1 MKHAAAWLMAL
12 ALSTTSIT
20 AGESKM
26 NAEQTNVL
34 NLIESMTTAFEA
46 KDFDT
51 VMTTYE
57 PNVTIMFEP
66 GKATTENAAIVAAF
80 KEFAAADPRFTYSGH
95 EVIVQ
100 GDIALHIAPWNMMGV
115 LPDGQNIEQSGM
127 SVAVAR
133 RQADGSWKM
142 VIDNP
147 HGSRLL
153 QN

>member
-12 ALSTTSIT
+12 ALSTTST
-20 AGESKM
+20 FAGESKL

-46 KDFDT
+46 KDIDA

-57 PNVTIMFEP
+57 PSATIMFEP
-66 GKATTENAAIVAAF
+66 GVETSDFVAIKGAF
-80 KEFAAADPRFTYSGH
+80 KEFAAVNPEFSYSGH

-100 GDIALHIAPWNMMGV
+100 GDIALHISPWSMTGT
-115 LPDGQNIEQSGM
+115 LPDGQEIAGGGL

-133 RQADGSWKM
+133 RQEDGSWKM

-147 HGSRLL
+147 YGGRLL
-153 QN
+153 DQ

>member
-12 ALSTTSIT
+12 ALSTTSIF

-46 KDFDT
+46 KDFET

-66 GKATTENAAIVAAF
+66 GKATTENNAIVAAF
-80 KEFAAADPRFTYSGH
+80 EEFASVDPHFTYSGH

-100 GDIALHIAPWNMMGV
+100 GDLALHIAPWTMTGV
-115 LPDGQNIEQSGM
+115 LPDGQNIERTGM

-133 RQADGSWKM
+133 RQADGNWKM

-147 HGSRLL
+147 FGSHLL
-153 QN
+153 EN